1 MCCTAVALTS
11 GLGVCVPRAVARQ
24 AFAKEL
30 NLLVKINAAKGGQN
44 LFSNDQRNK
53 ATRQIFEGAKPTI
66 ERLAIISGRV
76 VEELK
81 ELAALEKWLPIKEA
95 TVLRRRVGALSD
107 RVLALM
113 EEPDDDALLS
123 KTRLDA
129 ITSLLK
135 AIDRLKIA
143 ILDLNDEV
151 IASHDETEITAAYAV
166 IDRRIEDLA
175 EAYAK
180 KLVEGQLNAGSN

>member
-1 MCCTAVALTS
+1 V
-11 GLGVCVPRAVARQ
+11 
-24 AFAKEL
+24 KEL
-30 NLLVKINAAKGGQN
+30 DLLAKINAIKVAQKPVAD
-44 LFSNDQRNK
+44 DQRNK

-81 ELAALEKWLPIKEA
+81 ELAARENWLPLQEA
-95 TVLRRRVGALSD
+95 TILRRRLSALSD

-135 AIDRLKIA
+135 AIDRLKAA
-143 ILDLNDEV
+143 IVDLNDEV
-151 IASHDETEITAAYAV
+151 MASHDETEITTAFAV
-166 IDRRIEDLA
+166 IDQRIEDLA

-180 KLVEGQLNAGSN
+180 KLVEGQLNAGPN

>member
-1 MCCTAVALTS
+1 V
-11 GLGVCVPRAVARQ
+11 
-24 AFAKEL
+24 KERD
-30 NLLVKINAAKGGQN
+30 LLAKINAIKVAQN
-44 LFSNDQRNK
+44 PVPNHQRNK

-66 ERLAIISGRV
+66 ERLAIISGHV

-81 ELAALEKWLPIKEA
+81 ELAARENWLPIQEA
-95 TVLRRRVGALSD
+95 TVLRRRLSALSD

-113 EEPDDDALLS
+113 EEPDEDALLS

-135 AIDRLKIA
+135 AIDRLKAA
-143 ILDLNDEV
+143 IVDLSDEV
-151 IASHDETEITAAYAV
+151 MASHDETEITTAFAA
-166 IDRRIEDLA
+166 IDQRIEDLA

-180 KLVEGQLNAGSN
+180 KLVEGQLNAGPN